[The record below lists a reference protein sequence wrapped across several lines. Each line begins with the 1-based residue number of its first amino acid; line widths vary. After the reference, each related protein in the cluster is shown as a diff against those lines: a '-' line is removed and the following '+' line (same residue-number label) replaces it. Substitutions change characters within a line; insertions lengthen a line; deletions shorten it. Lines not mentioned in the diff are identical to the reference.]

1 MIEIVQDTPKLAI
14 IGLGY
19 VGLPLAV
26 AFGKSRPVVGLT
38 SMKPG
43 ASALIVAVA
52 HDQFRNLPL
61 QQLRDFCHGPKP
73 VLADLKSLYDRS
85 AATTLGFTVFRL

>member
-1 MIEIVQDTPKLAI
+1 
-14 IGLGY
+14 
-19 VGLPLAV
+19 
-26 AFGKSRPVVGLT
+26 LT

-73 VLADLKSLYDRS
+73 VLADLKSLYDRN
-85 AATTLGFTVFRL
+85 AATALGFTVFRL